1 MRKQTGLDL
10 ARHRT
15 RNKLRGFR
23 ITGERTGMVNERD
36 AICATESERVI
47 GFNAI
52 TLRAA
57 FHRYLY
63 WHEILLKIDNSQ
75 VGKGGLPPPQLSI
88 SSILNVV
95 EVEAG
100 PAALPNLR

>member
-1 MRKQTGLDL
+1 
-10 ARHRT
+10 
-15 RNKLRGFR
+15 
-23 ITGERTGMVNERD
+23 MVNERD

-52 TLRAA
+52 TLGAA

-63 WHEILLKIDNSQ
+63 WHKILLKIDNSQ

-88 SSILNVV
+88 GSILNVV

-100 PAALPNLR
+100 ASRPSQLANSLSLKGRSQHAIFVASE